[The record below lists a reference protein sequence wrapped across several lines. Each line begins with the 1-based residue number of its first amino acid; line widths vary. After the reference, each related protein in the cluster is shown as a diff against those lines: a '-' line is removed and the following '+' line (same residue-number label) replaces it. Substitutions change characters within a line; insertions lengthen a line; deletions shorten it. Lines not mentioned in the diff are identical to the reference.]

1 MAKRLNRPRDITF
14 RDSFSLSLS
23 LSLSCS
29 RARHNVPR
37 GMSIRFRESAAAFEM
52 PGISTAA
59 VVKNVSIMQRGN
71 RAAFVH
77 VYKFLVGSAWINL
90 KTIGAPRA
98 VHSIFSANCRT
109 KLPPWRLN
117 ANIDSAFI

>member
-1 MAKRLNRPRDITF
+1 MAKQLNRPHDITL

-23 LSLSCS
+23 LSCS
-29 RARHNVPR
+29 RAHVMFPR
-37 GMSIRFRESAAAFEM
+37 DVDSFPRRLPAAFEM
-52 PGISTAA
+52 PSISRAA